1 MKKNRFFWASAAI
14 AALTLTACAD
24 QDEFNQNDVQTAAV
38 ENAPGAIQFGT
49 YLGQTGTTRAAVA
62 QDYDKGT
69 ITNEGTN
76 PLNKAQ
82 FGVFGYYTKTTD
94 WVNGQTTVTPN
105 FMYNQRIQW
114 DDTGYWFYTP
124 VKYWPNGIDLANTEN
139 NASPSNTARETEVHK
154 VSFFA
159 YAPYTANALTGSTI
173 ETPYATSFDY
183 GDDPINATG
192 VLTDYFKTTA
202 YTGTWP
208 NGVIGMISWVGTA
221 ATVSNDP
228 WINYGLAPASN
239 KAQADDVV
247 DLLWGL
253 RGQYTYDETDNADNT
268 INKLGT
274 AYNTDLTKQSV
285 DEKVRFLF
293 KHALAKVGG
302 NTSTKTADKT
312 VSGKQQCGLKVVLD
326 VDANS
331 SNPGTGSDNQTPYQG
346 GKFNEAING
355 GNTNSTLVTIKKVT
369 IQDGTS
375 ASDDYSNA
383 VTDTKSD
390 LINYGWFNLAT
401 GQWKNQIVKKNEYD
415 ASPLIYDISAESTAG
430 TAAKPH
436 LNDDIAE
443 PGTVSKSLLA
453 TGGAAWDYTKCPH
466 GVTTEVKNVYA
477 DVYNDGTADVANDV
491 PALVVIPT
499 DATIEQTI
507 YVTVDYMVRT
517 ADTQLSKGYSEV
529 EQIISNE
536 VKLKGL
542 EANKYYTLIMHLGLT
557 SVKFE
562 AVVADW
568 AFNDDAIYDETGE
581 ATEEGEN
588 IEKSVWLPSNV
599 VNSTSIDVDAGTT
612 HKHVTVADVTE
623 TYTVNLTGLD
633 GTSGNVY
640 DFTLVSC
647 KNPDGTDVTNAPGTG
662 GYNATGTGV
671 SGKVATIKLHANQ
684 TANDIINVIKITEKN
699 SSSKVLSETTVT
711 ITQQKAEIILTPSVT
726 SIPWNSGTFTIAATH
741 ANGTN
746 YTSAELSATN
756 VVTVSPAGAATFT
769 YADGVITVT
778 PSKNTATTNRTI
790 AITVTPYSGVTATT
804 NVTQAASTSPKLT
817 VTAATTPIPKEGG
830 ASNKVT
836 LTIEMSNGTPVAA
849 NDTHVSITSPAI
861 GTGTEPQIWLTK
873 NTDGTLQ
880 AAENKSGFDRSTT
893 VTVTY
898 EPTLGEIYT
907 GTVIIIQK
915 GE

>member
-49 YLGQTGTTRAAVA
+49 YLGKTGTTRAAVT
-62 QDYDKGT
+62 QDYSKGT
-69 ITNEGTN
+69 ITNNGTN
-76 PLNKAQ
+76 PLSKAQ
-82 FGVFGYYTKTTD
+82 FGVFAYYTGVDD
-94 WVNGQTTVTPN
+94 WVNGQTTTTPN
-105 FMYNQRIQW
+105 FMYNQKIQYN
-114 DDTGYWFYTP
+114 DDGYWFYTP

-139 NASPSNTARETEVHK
+139 NNAPSNTARETEVHK

-159 YAPYTANALTGSTI
+159 YAPYTANA
-173 ETPYATSFDY
+173 TPI
-183 GDDPINATG
+183 GDAASEYTAFTWGADPINDPGITS
-192 VLTDYFKTTA
+192 DYFKTTA
-202 YTGTWP
+202 NTSDFP
-208 NGVIGMISWVGTA
+208 NGVIGMISWDGTVA
-221 ATVSNDP
+221 SSNDP
-228 WINYGLAPASN
+228 WVNYGMSPAPD
-239 KAQADDVV
+239 ADGHQNAVATDVI

-253 RGQYTYDETDNADNT
+253 RGQYAYDETDNSDNV

-499 DATIEQTI
+499 DATKEQTI

-568 AFNDDAIYDETGE
+568 AFNSDAEYDENGE
-581 ATEEGEN
+581 ATTDGEK

-599 VNSTSIDVDAGTT
+599 VNTTSINADAGTT
-612 HKHVTVADVTE
+612 HKHVTVADVTD
-623 TYTVNLTGLD
+623 TYTVKLNGLTTGSTRNISAVSNN
-633 GTSGNVY
+633 GS
-640 DFTLVSC
+640 DFTPSADLGGFNSTGSSVSA
-647 KNPDGTDVTNAPGTG
+647 DD
-662 GYNATGTGV
+662 
-671 SGKVATIKLHANQ
+671 VATIKLYPNL
-684 TANDIINVIKITEKN
+684 TSKDIVNTITITETGAGT
-699 SSSKVLSETTVT
+699 STTVIV
-711 ITQQKAEIILTPSVT
+711 ITQPKSEIILTPAVT
-726 SIPWNSGTFTIAATH
+726 SIPWNSGDFEITATH
-741 ANGTN
+741 ANGTA
-746 YTSAELSATN
+746 YSELTTTEITIDAALGTVKS
-756 VVTVSPAGAATFT
+756 VTG
-769 YADGVITVT
+769 GVITIT
-778 PSKNTATTNRTI
+778 PTKNTANSNRVISVKAQSPKDADVNTTTK
-790 AITVTPYSGVTATT
+790 
-804 NVTQAASTSPKLT
+804 VTQAASTSPELT
-817 VTAATTPIPKEGG
+817 LTLTPAVPLTNAAGDTELKAELTNGEEIEDYTEPKFVVNIDPASTWLTWTAASK
-830 ASNKVT
+830 KF
-836 LTIEMSNGTPVAA
+836 
-849 NDTHVSITSPAI
+849 HVEKNE
-861 GTGTEPQIWLTK
+861 TGF
-873 NTDGTLQ
+873 N
-880 AAENKSGFDRSTT
+880 RSAT
-893 VTVTY
+893 VNVTY
-898 EPTLGEIYT
+898 TPTSGEVYK
-907 GTVIIIQK
+907 GTIVIMQNK
-915 GE
+915 